1 MNQENSSK
9 VSPDSFSLQFGHQLE
24 FGTEKPVD
32 EDFTTDEADLLSSP
46 FAYALAIGLGTIFAT
61 APRNT
66 HCAYS
71 PAAILAGYVV
81 KCVIESSQRAP
92 REL

>member
-1 MNQENSSK
+1 MR
-9 VSPDSFSLQFGHQLE
+9 SFRLVGDVGIVIVRDCTCERH
-24 FGTEKPVD
+24 T
-32 EDFTTDEADLLSSP
+32 LS
-46 FAYALAIGLGTIFAT
+46 GLGKISAT

-81 KCVIESSQRAP
+81 KCVIEKSQRAP